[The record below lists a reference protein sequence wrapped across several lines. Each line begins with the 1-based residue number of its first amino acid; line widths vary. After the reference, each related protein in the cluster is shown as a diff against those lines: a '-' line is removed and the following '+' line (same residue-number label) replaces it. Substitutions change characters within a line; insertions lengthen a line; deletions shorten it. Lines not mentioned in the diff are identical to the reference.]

1 MCKGPFNYY
10 VRVSV
15 GFFELPIYLSKY
27 LPTLNCPLINE
38 YACLVHT
45 SYVLSE
51 HAHLLGRWEYVKYI
65 SVHNLPTPR
74 LTPTY
79 IL

>member
-27 LPTLNCPLINE
+27 LPTLNSLLINE

-51 HAHLLGRWEYVKYI
+51 HAHLLGR
-65 SVHNLPTPR
+65 
-74 LTPTY
+74 
-79 IL
+79 